1 MEHGSS
7 VPLLISAIVPIAGF
21 PNGINQIE
29 SWISNSDLRSFEVI
43 LVIDSDDERTR
54 DETQIIAQKLGA
66 LTTVQALIS
75 DVRNPGGSRN
85 LGLEA
90 ASGDWVVFWDCDD
103 APNPSQFLEMISQ
116 AIEMN
121 AEVAVGEYAVQSG
134 VQRLA
139 KTFDNLSRDNVLE
152 IIALN
157 PGLWRFA
164 FKSHLAKSSNFL
176 NLRMAEDQIYLA
188 NILESKPSLYVFK
201 EHVYTYWLYQSNQ
214 LTLSVSALNQL
225 ISALDVFTNKY
236 KTQQCTPTLMVI
248 IRLTIS
254 AVKKA
259 SIQVKIQ
266 AVSRLLHVVIR
277 YPRKLS
283 SFVRL
288 FRLILDSK

>member
-1 MEHGSS
+1 M
-7 VPLLISAIVPIAGF
+7 PLLISAIVPIAGF

-54 DETQIIAQKLGA
+54 DETHIIAQKLGA
-66 LTTVQALIS
+66 LTTAQVLIS
-75 DVRNPGGSRN
+75 DARNPGGSRN

-90 ASGDWVVFWDCDD
+90 ASGDWLVFWDCDD
-103 APNPSQFLEMISQ
+103 VPNPSQFLEMISQ
-116 AIEMN
+116 AIEMK
-121 AEVAVGEYAVQSG
+121 AEVAVGEYAVQSE
-134 VQRLA
+134 VQSLA

-164 FKSHLAKSSNFL
+164 FKSNLAKSSYFL
-176 NLRMAEDQIYLA
+176 NLAMAEDQIYLA
-188 NILESKPSLYVFK
+188 NILERKPNLYVFK
-201 EHVYTYWLYQSNQ
+201 EHVYTYWRYRSNQ
-214 LTLSVSALNQL
+214 LTVNVSALKQL

-236 KTQQCTPTLMVI
+236 KTQQCTSTLIVI

-266 AVSRLLHVVIR
+266 AVSRLLYVAIR

>member
-1 MEHGSS
+1 MEYHSS
-7 VPLLISAIVPIAGF
+7 SPLLISAIVPIAGF
-21 PNGINQIE
+21 PNGMNQIE

-66 LTTVQALIS
+66 LTTVQILIS

-103 APNPSQFLEMISQ
+103 APNPSQILEMISR
-116 AIEMN
+116 AIEMK

-139 KTFDNLSRDNVLE
+139 KTFDNLSKDNVLE
-152 IIALN
+152 IIALH

-188 NILESKPSLYVFK
+188 NILESKPNLYLFK

-214 LTLSVSALNQL
+214 LTVSVSALNQL
-225 ISALDVFTNKY
+225 IFALDVFTNKY

-266 AVSRLLHVVIR
+266 AVSRLLYVVIR

>member
-1 MEHGSS
+1 MEHRSS
-7 VPLLISAIVPIAGF
+7 APLLISAIVPIAGF
-21 PNGINQIE
+21 PNGMKQIE

-43 LVIDSDDERTR
+43 LVIDSAQDRTR
-54 DETQIIAQKLGA
+54 DETQEIAQKIGA
-66 LTTVQALIS
+66 VTKVQVLVSEA
-75 DVRNPGGSRN
+75 RNPGGSRN

-90 ASGDWVVFWDCDD
+90 VSGDWVVFWDCDD
-103 APNPSQFLEMISQ
+103 APNPSQFLEMIRN

-121 AEVAVGEYAVQSG
+121 AEVAVGEFAIQSG
-134 VQRLA
+134 VQRLD

-164 FKSHLAKSSNFL
+164 FKSDLAKSSKFPD
-176 NLRMAEDQIYLA
+176 LRMAEDQIYLA
-188 NILESKPSLYVFK
+188 NIFESKPNLYIFN
-201 EHVYTYWLYQSNQ
+201 EYVYTYWRYQSNQ
-214 LTLSVSALNQL
+214 LTVSVSALNQL
-225 ISALDVFTNKY
+225 ISALDVFINKY
-236 KTQQCTPTLMVI
+236 KNRQCTPILMVI

-266 AVSRLLHVVIR
+266 AVSRILYVVIR
-277 YPRKLS
+277 YPRKIS

-288 FRLILDSK
+288 LRLVLDSK